1 MPILYVLCYEQSLNL
16 LLKTFEK
23 IFQKR
28 FKWLM
33 YYHSNLTLH
42 IQDRLDCGV
51 RRSSRGGAT
60 WWHHPPP
67 VQQGV
72 HGQLCQTRPSL

>member
-1 MPILYVLCYEQSLNL
+1 
-16 LLKTFEK
+16 
-23 IFQKR
+23 
-28 FKWLM
+28 M

-72 HGQLCQTRPSL
+72 HGQLCQTRPSLWGKCTATTQLHKNIHF